1 MTYREAESV
10 WTELCKLMGGSLEL
24 AGYRPVI
31 QHVEGDA
38 VNDYMVYIRPIYDFV
53 EIGGFRKKK
62 NV

>member
-10 WTELCKLMGGSLEL
+10 WTELIHLMADSSEL

-31 QHVEGDA
+31 QHIEGDV